1 MIKENNIMAITEITS
16 ENFERTIETNPIVI
30 LDFWAAWC
38 GPCRNFAPIFEEVA
52 NKYPDIVFGKINT
65 EEQQELAGNFG
76 IRSIPTIAVFR
87 EQIMIYFEAGSLSA
101 HNLTQL
107 IEEIRGLN
115 MDEIREEIAT
125 QQQDSK

>member
-1 MIKENNIMAITEITS
+1 MTKENNIMAIAEITS

-101 HNLTQL
+101 HNLAQL

-115 MDEIREEIAT
+115 MDEIREEIAI

>member
-1 MIKENNIMAITEITS
+1 MTKENNIMAIAEITS
-16 ENFERTIETNPIVI
+16 ENFEHTIETNPIVI

-65 EEQQELAGNFG
+65 EEQKELAGNFG

>member
-1 MIKENNIMAITEITS
+1 MTKENNIMAIAEITS
-16 ENFERTIETNPIVI
+16 KNFERTIETNPIVI

-87 EQIMIYFEAGSLSA
+87 EQIMIYFEAGSLST

>member
-1 MIKENNIMAITEITS
+1 MTKENNIMAIAEITS

-52 NKYPDIVFGKINT
+52 NKYADIVFGKINT

-101 HNLTQL
+101 HNLAQL

-115 MDEIREEIAT
+115 MDEIREEIAI